1 MSPKR
6 PAAFVLDLV
15 SGSPC
20 SASVRYES
28 RTCAVTTGET
38 SRVGRRRQS
47 QATVHANRQAFFGA
61 SLKFVSAGVNIQQ
74 AARHAVIQAT
84 VDTGI
89 PVEPRPIRLIQH
101 KKEAFWFYRFLS
113 LIYDDFINPFHWT
126 EEMRD
131 ESLKIAHLE
140 NVPSNAVVVD
150 VGGGTGFCTQGVV
163 KYVRPEQVTILDQS
177 PHQLA
182 QAKKKPELAAC
193 TKVEGDAEDLPF
205 ETDSCDR
212 YTSAGSIEYWP
223 EPQRGIAEAYRVL
236 KPGGFATIIGPVRP
250 TNPFSKFWADL
261 WMLFPTEEEY
271 IRWYKAAGFTDIQ
284 IKYITPKAYR
294 GIRSHGLIMGLTICG
309 RKPVAGLPKI
319 KLGPKSETTVQE
331 GDADT
336 SLVSKLLFLPR
347 FLLGV
352 AAGAYYAILPLFVI
366 AYARLFLKE
375 SPVYEVKNIS

>member
-6 PAAFVLDLV
+6 PSAFVADV
-15 SGSPC
+15 VPAPPC
-20 SASVRYES
+20 SAPVQYVS
-28 RTCAVTTGET
+28 RSCSITTGE
-38 SRVGRRRQS
+38 SSSVGRHRQS
-47 QATVHANRQAFFGA
+47 QAKINASRQAFFGA
-61 SLKFVSAGVNIQQ
+61 SLKFLPVAHKTPQV
-74 AARHAVIQAT
+74 AYHAVVQAT
-84 VDTGI
+84 ADTGI

-131 ESLKIAHLE
+131 ESLKIARLE
-140 NVPSNAVVVD
+140 NLPSNAVVVD

-163 KYVRPEQVTILDQS
+163 KYARPEQVTILDQS

-193 TKVEGDAEDLPF
+193 KKIEGDAEDLPF

-319 KLGPKSETTVQE
+319 KLGPKSEKTVQE
-331 GDADT
+331 GDADS
-336 SLVSKLLFLPR
+336 SLFSKLLFLPR

-366 AYARLFLKE
+366 AYAKLFLKK
-375 SPVYEVKNIS
+375 SPVYEVKNIE